1 MKVKKIV
8 LTAVLTALSIV
19 LNELLVISIPPTSTP
34 IIQFSLGIIPL
45 LFIAY
50 YCGIFYAASS
60 AVIADILGFFLFS
73 KYIFNPGFTLNAL
86 LAGLILGF
94 LMFKRNSLNSKK
106 GTIIVLVIAALLS
119 LISVSIFLI
128 YFIFGSSFLGDSF
141 TVSGN
146 TFTLSLGL
154 IITVSALNILITVG
168 LILYTVLSA
177 KEKDSNAIVL
187 SFVIYIYIVALVL
200 TPLWVTSYSS
210 IPYFV
215 FWIIRLVIVPFEA
228 LVYSIIT
235 KLILYPLR
243 KVYKPYN

>member
-19 LNELLVISIPPTSTP
+19 LNEVLVISIPPTSTP

-45 LFIAY
+45 FFIAY

-106 GTIIVLVIAALLS
+106 GTIIVLVISGLLS

-128 YFIFGSSFLGDSF
+128 YFILGSSFLGNSF

-154 IITVSALNILITVG
+154 IITVAALNILITVG
-168 LILYTVLSA
+168 LILYTALSS
-177 KEKDSNAIVL
+177 KEKDSNAIIL
-187 SFVIYIYIVALVL
+187 SFVIYTYTVALVL

-228 LVYSIIT
+228 IVYSVT
-235 KLILYPLR
+235 SKLILYPLR